1 MCPYEREMQTQKHT
15 HTGRM
20 PVKEE
25 EIRMRLLQAKEPL
38 RLPGNHLNLKHKPG
52 TDPSPSAF
60 RGRQL
65 CEFLSLRLLA
75 SRIMR
80 QYVFVV

>member
-25 EIRMRLLQAKEPL
+25 EIRMRLLQAKEP
-38 RLPGNHLNLKHKPG
+38 
-52 TDPSPSAF
+52 
-60 RGRQL
+60 
-65 CEFLSLRLLA
+65 
-75 SRIMR
+75 
-80 QYVFVV
+80 